1 MSNQGYHDS
10 DSDVQSP
17 DGAYVGIPGQVANLL
32 SKYTGREASLL
43 AFLTWSGVWLGR
55 SVWTHVDGLT
65 VYPNIFS
72 MLVGS
77 VAGFAPTLQLING
90 LLADVAG
97 GKKKFFERGS
107 GVISRISV
115 IHPIRDRLVRP
126 EKMNTRPGEL
136 PQFHQHSPVDEGTRE
151 GRMLISKPG
160 IAWGSKSVKPLAD
173 VLVEAFMANTLA
185 HFMSYRD
192 GGYLQSSKAH
202 IGLLATCSIGQFP
215 RNAPGIWD
223 ACLFGEETPGPFHS
237 KPNPEGDKEY
247 TDVQSNCEFALQNAD
262 GEIPMNRAALNFIRN
277 ATKGIDASRRALAI
291 LKLTKIALEYAVF
304 AGSAEITQDHT
315 YPAHLL
321 LKRSENVLHAT
332 EVDAAV
338 DRVGKL
344 QARAM
349 EKIMAESGESYNR
362 TDIIRGIFRN
372 HITATDLNEI
382 RDRLKSEGRIEVEI
396 DSKINSN
403 GKPSEI
409 WHIIR

>member
-1 MSNQGYHDS
+1 
-10 DSDVQSP
+10 
-17 DGAYVGIPGQVANLL
+17 
-32 SKYTGREASLL
+32 
-43 AFLTWSGVWLGR
+43 
-55 SVWTHVDGLT
+55 
-65 VYPNIFS
+65 
-72 MLVGS
+72 
-77 VAGFAPTLQLING
+77 
-90 LLADVAG
+90 
-97 GKKKFFERGS
+97 
-107 GVISRISV
+107 
-115 IHPIRDRLVRP
+115 
-126 EKMNTRPGEL
+126 
-136 PQFHQHSPVDEGTRE
+136 
-151 GRMLISKPG
+151 
-160 IAWGSKSVKPLAD
+160 
-173 VLVEAFMANTLA
+173 MANTLA

-403 GKPSEI
+403 GKPREI
-409 WHIIR
+409 WHVIR